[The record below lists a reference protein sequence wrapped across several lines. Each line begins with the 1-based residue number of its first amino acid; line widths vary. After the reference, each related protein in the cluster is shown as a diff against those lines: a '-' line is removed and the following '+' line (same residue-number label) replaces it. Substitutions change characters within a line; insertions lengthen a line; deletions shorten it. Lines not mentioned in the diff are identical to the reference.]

1 MQIHQGQPLFF
12 ENQEQFRE
20 WLSEHSRTEKE
31 LWVGY
36 YKVES
41 GMPSLTWPQ
50 SVDQALCFGW
60 IDGIR
65 RSIDKDRYC
74 IRFTPRKPNSNW
86 SLVNIEKAESLIL
99 KGLMTPDGMVLF
111 QNRKVADDK
120 SYSYENKPEQLPQH
134 LEQLFRKNTK
144 AWEFFSNQSKS
155 YQRTVLY
162 WILSAKQEA
171 TKTSRLMKTIDQSLL
186 QKRIM

>member
-12 ENQEQFRE
+12 GNQEQFRE
-20 WLSEHSRTEKE
+20 WLSEHSRTKKE